1 MKLLSWDSSPE
12 GTQIMDGWWGGHFW
26 GLNPILAFGLA
37 SKASPNYWHLWGH
50 FLGAHKPSF
59 GSFELIWANDRHELE
74 GFSMTFHRRCS
85 EFFGSPPKQLI
96 FGARIKASTC
106 HSQVA
111 LPVAN
116 QRWQWEISMWE
127 CEWREHPLSM
137 SDVQLDF
144 PSPWISSWFSQQ
156 GKKKIH
162 NHNYIVTLVK
172 PSSGSCTCSYIRI
185 FWCLYAPY
193 ISLYPHEMAANKLLK
208 HNSLKFKY
216 CFPNH

>member
-1 MKLLSWDSSPE
+1 MSWRASPWLSTADVQSFLDLLPNSWSLERESRHPPAIHKLLY
-12 GTQIMDGWWGGHFW
+12 
-26 GLNPILAFGLA
+26 LL
-37 SKASPNYWHLWGH
+37 
-50 FLGAHKPSF
+50 
-59 GSFELIWANDRHELE
+59 LIKNGNGKNL
-74 GFSMTFHRRCS
+74 
-85 EFFGSPPKQLI
+85 
-96 FGARIKASTC
+96 
-106 HSQVA
+106 
-111 LPVAN
+111 
-116 QRWQWEISMWE
+116 MWE

-156 GKKKIH
+156 GKEKIH

-216 CFPNH
+216 CFPNHQSGKMTTIHEPEIRSFWGSYQVTGIVRSAKDPTNPRDVRQRMARMARQRVGLG

>member
-1 MKLLSWDSSPE
+1 MVDGGVTFGGWIPFWRLGWLRKLHQTTDTC
-12 GTQIMDGWWGGHFW
+12 GVI
-26 GLNPILAFGLA
+26 
-37 SKASPNYWHLWGH
+37 

-156 GKKKIH
+156 GKEKIH